1 MSSLQS
7 GLSIAAV
14 IIGVPLGSAIGTWL
28 LSLFVDKF
36 CSTKMDTAIIRMIE
50 EMNQGRPRQI
60 PTILKGLDEEERLRV
75 LERVLNSKVSADC
88 QVRSEDQ
95 LPISAEFRG
104 AHVTVVVCV
113 YYYSMLCIASFAFCI
128 VYCIISYSHQHDLFH
143 WQPYSQ
149 ELGAQVKLEF
159 EKSEENERMMKM
171 ESALLKKSLTKETET
186 FQDGQEEKSN
196 TDASDDDENPDDMN
210 ILQRVWKEFGDKGN
224 GNGNKDG
231 KKTKDEVSETCAI
244 CMEDYELDQDVII
257 GHNCV
262 HMYHKECVL
271 KWMKTKHDFCPYCRS
286 YVFPV
291 SDFIKMAKEQ
301 VGEERF
307 KTLVEEDDPELVAMY
322 LGPNPNTS
330 VTDETI
336 LSSPD
341 DEEGLSA

>member
-88 QVRSEDQ
+88 QVRNEDQ

-104 AHVTVVVCV
+104 AHVTVV
-113 YYYSMLCIASFAFCI
+113 
-128 VYCIISYSHQHDLFH
+128 
-143 WQPYSQ
+143 PYSQ

-159 EKSEENERMMKM
+159 EKSEENDRMMKM